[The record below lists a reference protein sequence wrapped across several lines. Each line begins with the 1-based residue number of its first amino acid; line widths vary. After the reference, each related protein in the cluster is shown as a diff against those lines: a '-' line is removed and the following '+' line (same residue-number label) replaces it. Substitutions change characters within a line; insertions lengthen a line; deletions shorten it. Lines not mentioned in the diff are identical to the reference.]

1 MIELLLNDPAHDT
14 YTVPVPGQYQVPVY
28 SSSTWYDGV
37 YHTPLGRFRCWISP
51 QLEQCRY
58 RKGRRGN
65 MSPRAFRRRIVRYIL
80 QYWLQTCA
88 VPSMNR
94 SVREQSSPLGHHSSC
109 EVTLCASRACKRPPC
124 GAISGLCFTATSI
137 MHNLST
143 SLHATPIEFTH
154 IGYHVVEDPCQ
165 KTVVDLGSRIP
176 SLALNTTLLAPEN
189 PRTN

>member
-109 EVTLCASRACKRPPC
+109 EVTLCASRACKKPHLWGKLLFLLYCYIDCAQLLDVSARYACRGHTHRLPP
-124 GAISGLCFTATSI
+124 G
-137 MHNLST
+137 
-143 SLHATPIEFTH
+143 
-154 IGYHVVEDPCQ
+154 
-165 KTVVDLGSRIP
+165 
-176 SLALNTTLLAPEN
+176 
-189 PRTN
+189 